1 MSLVNHFKKDFY
13 LSKLLK
19 IDIEFSEFF
28 SHFMSVLFLIGLVVT
43 KEKIRLLIKA
53 FLILNLHMRISMGM

>member
-1 MSLVNHFKKDFY
+1 MSLVNHFNKDFY
-13 LSKLLK
+13 LSKFLK